1 MKIALPVLADKGID
15 SIMDNERLGRAF
27 GFIVYDVDE
36 ATHEYLKNV
45 LRGDGVE
52 CTGVSSLEM
61 LLDGG
66 VDEIITCHIGPKVMQ
81 FLDEKGIP
89 VFMGESGKIGPTIE
103 KHKNGQLQEAMF

>member
-1 MKIALPVLADKGID
+1 MKIALPVLDDKGLE

-27 GFIVYDVDE
+27 GFVVYDVD
-36 ATHEYLKNV
+36 AGTHVYVKNV

-52 CTGVSSLEM
+52 CTGVSSIEM
-61 LLDGG
+61 LLDEG
-66 VDEIITCHIGPKVMQ
+66 VEEIITCHIGPKVMQ
-81 FLDEKGIP
+81 FLDENGIA